1 MKNSE
6 IVELLAEIAMLRASI
21 QAYRDALDEIASCTE
36 CKRARALAW
45 GVLSDQEEAA

>member
-1 MKNSE
+1 VNQNE
-6 IVELLAEIAMLRASI
+6 LNLLAEIARLNAKI
-21 QAYRDALDEIASCTE
+21 GAYEDALDEIASSTE

>member
-1 MKNSE
+1 VTQNE
-6 IVELLAEIAMLRASI
+6 LNLLAEIARLNAKI
-21 QAYRDALDEIASCTE
+21 TAYEDALDEIASCTE